1 MIKNVRLK
9 VVGVTFTN
17 EDGTSRQSIIKE
29 LKQSDTITLR
39 REPTNKFDTN
49 AIMVLADKGQ
59 VGYIGKDYASI
70 MASMM
75 DTGAQF
81 SATIAEIGEY
91 KGNYYLHILINEV
104 CVKDSTE
111 LSGGHL
117 W

>member
-49 AIMVLADKGQ
+49 AIAVFTESVNIFFL
-59 VGYIGKDYASI
+59 
-70 MASMM
+70 
-75 DTGAQF
+75 
-81 SATIAEIGEY
+81 EIKIFIY
-91 KGNYYLHILINEV
+91 SPLLI
-104 CVKDSTE
+104 SF
-111 LSGGHL
+111 HL
-117 W
+117 LLLFC